1 MKTVTRLLLIF
12 VFYTPLLATVKMPD
26 LFSDNMV
33 LQQNSVVKLWGKS
46 STKTTV
52 SVKVSWTN
60 TTFSCSPK
68 VDGTWELSIF
78 IPKGSFTKHNIII
91 SDGNALTLK
100 NILIGEV
107 WFCAGQSNMAMTFTG
122 YRNETIAHAKEEIGR
137 ANEESG
143 IRMFNA
149 EKFSSY
155 ELIVPPKGQWLVS
168 SSKNLSSFSAVGY
181 YFALRLK
188 RELNVPIGIINSS
201 YGGSTIEGW
210 LNQSNIAKYDDY
222 PMNAN
227 IPDSISYLRPNVM
240 FQGMVRPYRNY
251 SIKGI
256 VWYQGEG
263 NVGRPS
269 TYQQKLIDLAYL
281 LRFTFDNEELPFYL
295 VEIAPYRYES
305 IVSPAQIREA
315 QFAASQS
322 LYFSGIVSTN
332 DLVPVE
338 EADRIHPSNKQS
350 IGDRLANLSLLETYG
365 FDTLEAHSPS
375 FERMEMIGDT
385 IVLHFKNTYK
395 GLQNEGE
402 EITGFE
408 LGNEQHEFHPVRA
421 TFGKDQHSI
430 VLIVGDQTSTPA
442 IRYCFKNY
450 QVGSVKN
457 SSGLPLIPFRT
468 DQWAE

>member
-1 MKTVTRLLLIF
+1 M
-12 VFYTPLLATVKMPD
+12 
-26 LFSDNMV
+26 
-33 LQQNSVVKLWGKS
+33 
-46 STKTTV
+46 
-52 SVKVSWTN
+52 
-60 TTFSCSPK
+60 
-68 VDGTWELSIF
+68 
-78 IPKGSFTKHNIII
+78 
-91 SDGNALTLK
+91 
-100 NILIGEV
+100 
-107 WFCAGQSNMAMTFTG
+107 
-122 YRNETIAHAKEEIGR
+122 
-137 ANEESG
+137 
-143 IRMFNA
+143 
-149 EKFSSY
+149 
-155 ELIVPPKGQWLVS
+155 S

-201 YGGSTIEGW
+201 LGGSTIEGW

-222 PMNAN
+222 PMNAS
-227 IPDSISYLRPNVM
+227 IQDSISYLRPNVM
-240 FQGMVRPYRNY
+240 FQGMVRPYRNFN
-251 SIKGI
+251 IKGI

-395 GLQNEGE
+395 GFQNEGE
-402 EITGFE
+402 EIAGFE

-430 VLIVGDQTSTPA
+430 VLIVGNQTSTPA